1 LLAIV
6 VWVFLVFMAGS
17 ADRVY
22 VFLGLSYSHQIWA
35 YRIAVVV
42 LPIVTFFVTRR
53 VCRELLAGEVV
64 REIQKAAKEKAAV
77 T

>member
-1 LLAIV
+1 V
-6 VWVFLVFMAGS
+6 AGS

-35 YRIAVVV
+35 YRVAVVV
-42 LPIVTFFVTRR
+42 LPVVTFFAIRR
-53 VCRELLAGEVV
+53 VCRELLAGELV
-64 REIQKAAKEKAAV
+64 REIQRDAKDKAAV